1 MTTFFKG
8 IAGKILVLA
17 ASLAMIGV
25 NTLAMF
31 PIIGGKTTGAISDA
45 YPNLFTP
52 IGSTFSI
59 WGLIYLAL
67 LLFAIF
73 QFGADAKH
81 TDEAGV
87 QALARVRLLYTLSCL
102 INIAWLFLWQFNQ
115 IPFTLVFMLGL
126 LFCLIAIMR
135 TLNRIRVHGALGFIL
150 KAAFGLYLGWITVA
164 TIANVTVLLVYFGW
178 NGGGL
183 APQWWTV
190 GVLAV
195 GALIGCS
202 ATVYFKNPA
211 YGLVLLWA
219 FWGILQQHLASGIF
233 AGQYPAIITTLF
245 ICMALFVV
253 VSIAATVLALR
264 QRKLPPKGGVS

>member
-1 MTTFFKG
+1 MMTFFKG
-8 IAGKILVLA
+8 LLGKIVVLV
-17 ASLAMIGV
+17 ASLAMMGV
-25 NTLAMF
+25 NALAMF
-31 PIIGGKTTGAISDA
+31 PIIGGRTTQAISDA

-73 QFGADAKH
+73 QFGKDEKH
-81 TDEAGV
+81 TNEEGV
-87 QALARVRLLYTLSCL
+87 QALARVRLLYTISCVL
-102 INIAWLFLWQFNQ
+102 NIAWLFLWQFNQ
-115 IPFTLVFMLGL
+115 IPFTVVLMLGL
-126 LFCLIAIMR
+126 LLCLIAIMR
-135 TLNRIRVHGALGFIL
+135 TLNKVRVQGLLGFLL

-164 TIANVTVLLVYFGW
+164 TIANITVFLVYLGW

-190 GVLAV
+190 GILAV
-195 GALIGCS
+195 GTLIGCS

-219 FWGILQQHLASGIF
+219 FWGILQQHLPSGIF
-233 AGQYPAIITTLF
+233 AGQYPAIITTLV
-245 ICMALFVV
+245 ICMVLFVIDTLV
-253 VSIAATVLALR
+253 ATVLALR
-264 QRKLPPKGGVS
+264 QRKLAPQGTQ